1 MKFILAILLF
11 ISYNSACLAGE
22 QITGFEEKDVAVLN
36 EELRKNSDEINQSV
50 KLSKDQTISGTKTF
64 SAFPVTPSSAPTSN
78 YEVANK
84 KYVDD
89 EITASAA
96 TLPKFG
102 SWSAASSGTVY
113 QASTDGFAIAWCY
126 FAGAGTISIFTD
138 GSSPP
143 TTERART
150 GNDSNF
156 GGFVF
161 TPVKKSDYWKVTVNG
176 GATIQAV
183 YWLPLS

>member
-1 MKFILAILLF
+1 MRLILAVLFILF
-11 ISYNSACLAGE
+11 SYSFSFAGE

-36 EELRKNSDEINQSV
+36 EELRKNRDEIGQSV

-64 SAFPVTPSSAPTSN
+64 SSFPVTPSSAPTSD

-89 EITASAA
+89 EITASAV

>member
-64 SAFPVTPSSAPTSN
+64 SSFPITPSSAPTSN

-89 EITASAA
+89 SIDAITYPALGAW
-96 TLPKFG
+96 TTP
-102 SWSAASSGTVY
+102 SSNTVY
-113 QASTDGFAIAWCY
+113 QAATDGFVMVYGY
-126 FAGAGTISIFTD
+126 FAGAGTIYIYSD
-138 GSSPP
+138 GSNPP
-143 TTERART
+143 TTARAQVS
-150 GNDSNF
+150 NNSNF
-156 GGFVF
+156 YGYLIV
-161 TPVKKSDYWKVTVNG
+161 PVRKSDYWKITGDG
-176 GATIQAV
+176 GATAVGV
-183 YWLPLS
+183 YWIPLS